1 MIRAL
6 WTASSGMN
14 AQQLNIDTV
23 ANNLANVNTT
33 GFKKSRLEFQDLL
46 YQTIR
51 GAGAVTAQGTMI
63 PTPLQVGHGVRPV
76 ASTRIFE
83 QGDTTQTGNALD
95 LLIEGDG
102 FFQVEMPDGTTAY
115 TRSGS
120 FKIDSEGR
128 IVTADGYIL
137 QPELVVP
144 EDANSIII
152 ATDGTVSVMLTGEDY
167 PDEIGQIELVRFLNP
182 EGLTSI
188 GKNFYRMTPAS
199 GDPQY
204 GTPGLD
210 GLGEIAQGYLEM
222 SNVKIVEEMVNMIV
236 AQRAYEVNSK
246 AIQASDEM
254 LQTANNLRR

>member
-14 AQQLNIDTV
+14 AQQLNIDMV
-23 ANNLANVNTT
+23 SNNLANVNTV

-51 GAGAVTAQGTMI
+51 GAGAVTAQGSMI
-63 PTPLQVGHGVRPV
+63 PTPLQVGHGVKSV
-76 ASTRIFE
+76 ASNKIFT

-102 FFQVEMPDGTTAY
+102 FFQIEMPDGSIAY

-120 FKIDSEGR
+120 FKIDGEGR
-128 IVTADGYIL
+128 VVTADGYLL
-137 QPELVVP
+137 QPELIIP
-144 EDANSIII
+144 EDATSITIGN
-152 ATDGTVSVMLTGEDY
+152 DGTVSITFVGEDY
-167 PDEIGQIELVRFLNP
+167 PEEIGQIELVRFVNP
-182 EGLTSI
+182 EGLTSM
-188 GKNFYRMTPAS
+188 GKNLYRATPAS
-199 GDPQY
+199 GEAQY
-204 GTPGLD
+204 GIPGLD
-210 GLGEIAQGYLEM
+210 GLGEISQGYLEM
-222 SNVKIVEEMVNMIV
+222 SNVKVVEEMVNMIV

>member
-23 ANNLANVNTT
+23 SNNLANVNTT

-63 PTPLQVGHGVRPV
+63 PTPLQVGHGVKPV

-95 LLIEGDG
+95 LLIEGEG

-120 FKIDSEGR
+120 FKIDGEGR
-128 IVTADGYIL
+128 VVTSDGYVL

-144 EDANSIII
+144 EDATSITV
-152 ATDGTVSVMLTGEDY
+152 ATDGTVSIMLTGEDY
-167 PDEIGQIELVRFLNP
+167 LEEIGQIELVRFLNP
-182 EGLTSI
+182 EGLSSI
-188 GKNFYRMTPAS
+188 GKNFYRMTAAS
-199 GDPQY
+199 GDAQY

-222 SNVKIVEEMVNMIV
+222 SNVKVVEEMVNMIV